1 MPDTYATLVT
11 SRGDIRVQLFPDTA
25 PKTVENFIGLANG
38 SKAWSDPGTGA
49 QQQRPL
55 YEGLIFHRVIPQF
68 MIQGGDPLGTGRGGP
83 GYSFED
89 ELGGPQ
95 RFDRPGRLAMAN
107 AGPNTNG
114 SQFFITH
121 APTPWLDGKHTIFG
135 QVVAGMDVVDAIAA
149 IDRDPQDRPLENQ
162 MLERVV
168 IEREQP

>member
-1 MPDTYATLVT
+1 VPDTYATLVT
-11 SRGDIRVQLFPDTA
+11 SRGDIRVQLFSDTA
-25 PKTVENFIGLANG
+25 PKTVENFIGLADG
-38 SKAWSDPGTGA
+38 SKAWSDPGPGA

-114 SQFFITH
+114 SQFFITQ

-149 IDRDPQDRPLENQ
+149 IDRDPQDRPLEDQ
-162 MLERVV
+162 VLERVV

>member
-11 SRGDIRVQLFPDTA
+11 NRGDIRVQLFPDTA

-38 SKAWSDPGTGA
+38 SKPWSDPGTGA
-49 QQQRPL
+49 RQQRPL
-55 YEGLIFHRVIPQF
+55 YENLIFHRVIPQF
-68 MIQGGDPLGTGRGGP
+68 MIQGGDPFGTGRGGP
-83 GYSFED
+83 GYEFED
-89 ELGGPQ
+89 EVGGPQ

-114 SQFFITH
+114 SQFFITQ

-149 IDRDPQDRPLENQ
+149 IDRDPGDRPLEAQ
-162 MLERVV
+162 VLERVV
-168 IEREQP
+168 IEREQN

>member
-1 MPDTYATLVT
+1 MPETYATLVT
-11 SRGDIRVQLFPDTA
+11 NRGDIRVQLFPDTA

-38 SKAWSDPGTGA
+38 SKAWSDPSTGA
-49 QQQRPL
+49 AQQRPL

-68 MIQGGDPLGTGRGGP
+68 MIQGGDPLGNGRGGP
-83 GYSFED
+83 GYQFED
-89 ELGGPQ
+89 ELSGPQ

-149 IDRDPQDRPLENQ
+149 IDRDPRDRPLEDQ
-162 MLERVV
+162 VLERVM
-168 IEREQP
+168 IEPEQP